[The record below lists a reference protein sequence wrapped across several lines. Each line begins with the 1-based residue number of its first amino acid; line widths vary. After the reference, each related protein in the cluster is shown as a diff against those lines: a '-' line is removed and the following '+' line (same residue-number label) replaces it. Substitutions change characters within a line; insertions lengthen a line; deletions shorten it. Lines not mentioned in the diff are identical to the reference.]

1 MLKKEMEQ
9 RQAIEMLCTDMLV
22 PKDHLLR
29 KIDAAVDFTYIYSL
43 VEDLYC
49 EDNGRPSCDPV
60 VLFKLVLIQHL
71 FGIRSLRQT
80 MRDVEVNVAYRWFLG
95 YTMSQQL
102 PHFATI
108 SYAFRH
114 RFTADVIE
122 AVFRW
127 VLEEVA
133 CAGYLSPEVV
143 FVDGTHIKANANMKK
158 QVKKQIPKAAR
169 HYQEQLME
177 EVDADRKDHGKKPL
191 KKDNNGGTPSAKS
204 EEKTITESTT
214 DPDCGVFHKGE
225 HQKCFAYEAHTVC
238 EKRGYVLEVEVT
250 PGNVHDSVAF
260 DTVFERLV
268 EHYPEVEVVTA
279 DAGYKTPW
287 ICKQVID
294 SGRIPSLPYKRPMT
308 KKGNLP
314 WYEYVYDEY
323 YDCVLCPQY
332 KVLEYA
338 TTNRDGYREYKSKG
352 YICKNCPVRKQ
363 CTQNKQCVKTV
374 TRHIWH
380 DYLEQAED
388 IRHSPLGKA
397 TYALRSQTIERVF
410 ADAKEKHAM
419 RYTPYRGLPA
429 VTAWVK
435 LKFTALNL
443 KKLAIHKW
451 MSLLVSSI
459 FHMIEATLLHGKV
472 ASLTGWNAV
481 CGRRFFP
488 FPPGRYAPGRRICKE
503 LSRRRRE
510 KPAPAAKP
518 PDTIRVRGLASPPTP
533 PGTFLTVWGSRSGWN
548 GSLFAC
554 RANGGLP
561 LPVGQWYPFT
571 PAGAKTLPWAR
582 QSFPGGNSRGACGS
596 RIPPLPAVFGGRHAH
611 ILAENTVE
619 LGKAGETA
627 G

>member
-1 MLKKEMEQ
+1 MTMLKKEMEQ

-191 KKDNNGGTPSAKS
+191 KKDNHGGTPSAKS

-308 KKGNLP
+308 MKGNLP

-481 CGRRFFP
+481 CGRRFSSVSAWSLCSRTADLQGTFSP
-488 FPPGRYAPGRRICKE
+488 EARKTRPGGKAAGYDKSQRACEPSDTSRDFFDSLSGLAPGW
-503 LSRRRRE
+503 SG
-510 KPAPAAKP
+510 AA
-518 PDTIRVRGLASPPTP
+518 LWCEA
-533 PGTFLTVWGSRSGWN
+533 
-548 GSLFAC
+548 AC
-554 RANGGLP
+554 A
-561 LPVGQWYPFT
+561 
-571 PAGAKTLPWAR
+571 A
-582 QSFPGGNSRGACGS
+582 
-596 RIPPLPAVFGGRHAH
+596 
-611 ILAENTVE
+611 
-619 LGKAGETA
+619 
-627 G
+627 